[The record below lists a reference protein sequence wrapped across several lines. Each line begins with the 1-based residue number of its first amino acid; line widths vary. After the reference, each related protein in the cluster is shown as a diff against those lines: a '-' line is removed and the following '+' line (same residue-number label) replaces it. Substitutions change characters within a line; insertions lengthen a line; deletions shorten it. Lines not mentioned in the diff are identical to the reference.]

1 MRPFA
6 HVPDFGRAEVSVDGR
21 VRLGPGH
28 LDLLEAPP
36 APLGHDPRLPG
47 GHHRV
52 CIELPDERRP
62 EVGEEEEGVAR
73 LGGHGAVLE
82 IHSNISTL
90 PLT

>member
-1 MRPFA
+1 MEEITCL
-6 HVPDFGRAEVSVDGR
+6 PDFGRPEVRVEGR

-52 CIELPDERRP
+52 GAELPDERRP
-62 EVGEEEEGVAR
+62 QVGEEEEAVAR
-73 LGGHGAVLE
+73 GGGHGAVLE
-82 IHSNISTL
+82 IHFNISAV